1 MSVRRQVTDTPLTAC
16 DKGHT
21 RPHSWPNMDVIGNGT
36 LGEAAM
42 VDEGGGTGPAGP
54 GAASSDQALQDALKG
69 AVDIRTFLENRKDKQ
84 LTIGQCLTIVEEAVR
99 LLDGLYVHLPLKR
112 AMYAVDP
119 IRRLHLLQYRLQRL
133 AAPAPPPDADTG
145 ASDAPPPPADDLWFH
160 REMSDAFTSV
170 RDLHTAYVLPEPFD
184 QAVAFLPFQVE
195 EFFEDDATGR
205 TMRKFMV
212 GNVVEGLQWFDAPE
226 GFERGVEVTHWNG
239 IPIRRAVELAGERNA
254 GSNPDAR
261 LARGLARLTI
271 RPLAKSLPPDEEWVV
286 VSYVSARSQAGC
298 TLNVRWRVAQLP
310 AGQEPPA
317 DGIMLRHATGEGL
330 DHEADMIRLLRGEMF
345 GPKHPDARRT
355 LRLRAGTPPAAP
367 RAKVKM
373 LDAVRTASDFFQ
385 AKTFACDGTEYGY
398 IRIRSFKQA
407 NDDQVLAEFV
417 GLLERMPPRGL
428 VIDVRDNPGG
438 YILTG
443 ERLLQALTPNTIVPE
458 PMQFINTQTS
468 LQFCTMFPE
477 FEKWADSIRRG
488 LETKTTFSSS
498 IPYSSPALCNDVG
511 QQYHGPVVLVTNA
524 LCYST
529 TDIFAAGFQDHRIG
543 KVLGTDG
550 STGAGGANVMTWSAL
565 RKKFEGVRAAAQDVG
580 TPVPSW
586 PLGEQPL
593 PLNADLRVA
602 IRRTL
607 RVGKRSGT
615 ELEDLGVQPSV
626 RHRMTRA
633 DVLASNIDLLAEA
646 AELLRGMPS
655 YTLQVRTV
663 QDGRKGDGDAI
674 VAKVVTCGIE
684 WLDVAV
690 DGWASGSQVTHDGE
704 NRITARRA
712 PGKTPQVLELCGYRM
727 GEEGRLLVARRKL
740 DLSRPARAPDR
751 AKAGAAGPKRRSRR
765 GSPVGTPAQAA
776 RLAPPGE

>member
-1 MSVRRQVTDTPLTAC
+1 
-16 DKGHT
+16 
-21 RPHSWPNMDVIGNGT
+21 
-36 LGEAAM
+36 M
-42 VDEGGGTGPAGP
+42 VDEGAGTEP
-54 GAASSDQALQDALKG
+54 DEVLQDALRS
-69 AVDIRTFLENRKDKQ
+69 AIDIRAFLEGRRDKR
-84 LTIGQCLTIVEEAVR
+84 LTTGQCLTIVEEAIR

-133 AAPAPPPDADTG
+133 QTPPPDAAAGG
-145 ASDAPPPPADDLWFH
+145 AAAAPADDLWFH

-170 RDLHTAYVLPEPFD
+170 RDLHTTYVLPEPFD
-184 QAVAFLPFQVE
+184 RAVAFLPFQVE
-195 EFFEDDATGR
+195 ELFEEDMAGR
-205 TMRKFMV
+205 KARKFII
-212 GNVVEGLQWFDAPE
+212 GNVVEGLEWFDAPE

-239 IPIRRAVELAGERNA
+239 IGIQRAVELAGERNA

-271 RPLAKSLPPDEEWVV
+271 RPLAKSLPPDEEWVT
-286 VSYVSARSQAGC
+286 VSYSAPGQAGRS
-298 TLNVRWRVAQLP
+298 LDVRWRVAQLP

-317 DGIMLRHATGEGL
+317 DGVMLRHAMGEGL

-345 GPKHPDARRT
+345 GPKRRDARR
-355 LRLRAGTPPAAP
+355 LRLRASQPPPTAP
-367 RAKVKM
+367 KGKVRM
-373 LDAVRTASDFFQ
+373 LGPVRTASDFFQ
-385 AKTFACDGTEYGY
+385 ARTFACDGTEYGH
-398 IRIRSFKQA
+398 IRIRSFKQTD
-407 NDDQVLAEFV
+407 DDQVLAEFV
-417 GLLERMPPRGL
+417 ELLERMPPKGL

-443 ERLLQALTPNTIVPE
+443 ERLLQTLTPNTITPE
-458 PMQFINTQTS
+458 PMQFINTETS
-468 LQFCTMFPE
+468 LQFCTMFPA
-477 FEKWADSIRRG
+477 FEDWADSIKRG

-498 IPYSSPALCNDVG
+498 IPYSSPALCNNVG
-511 QQYHGPVVLVTNA
+511 QRYHGPAVLVTNA

-529 TDIFAAGFQDHRIG
+529 TDIFAAGFQDHGIG

-565 RKKFEGVRAAAQDVG
+565 RKKFEEVRAAAQDVG

-615 ELEDLGVQPSV
+615 ELEDLGVQPDV

-633 DVLASNIDLLAEA
+633 DVLAGNIDLLAEA
-646 AELLRGMPS
+646 AGLLRGMPS

-663 QDGRKGDGDAI
+663 QDGRNGGGDTL
-674 VAKVVTCGIE
+674 VVKVVTCGIE

-690 DGWASGSQVTHDGE
+690 DGWASGSQTTQDGE
-704 NRITARRA
+704 NSIKARRA
-712 PGKTPQVLELCGYRM
+712 PGKAPQVLELCGYRADE
-727 GEEGRLLVARRKL
+727 GERRLVARRKL
-740 DLSRPARAPDR
+740 DLGRLARALD
-751 AKAGAAGPKRRSRR
+751 
-765 GSPVGTPAQAA
+765 
-776 RLAPPGE
+776 